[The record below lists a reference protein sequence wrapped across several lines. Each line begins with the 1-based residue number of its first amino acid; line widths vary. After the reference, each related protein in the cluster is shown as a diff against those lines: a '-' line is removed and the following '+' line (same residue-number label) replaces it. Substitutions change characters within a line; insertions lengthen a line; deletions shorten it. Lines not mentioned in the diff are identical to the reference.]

1 MENLLLTEEINKIK
15 KLSGAINEQPTIS
28 AKVISSLANVYKL
41 AKVPKEILKKNVGIG
56 KLIKDGKITIDSAD
70 IITNI
75 NWVNMTSG
83 EIALI
88 FREFPDIRKNFD
100 KFLKDNNVTIDIL
113 SKFSKGKYKNLVDG
127 YKMESQ
133 SMYGAFKSGYKAPG
147 SGGMFAKHV
156 ASYVP
161 VIKKFTPNSWRT
173 ISSDDLKKMYGWLFT
188 GIGDYAIIKETFQ
201 KYGTINAAINAGGQ
215 IFRKW
220 VYWSGALII
229 YNIVLDI
236 IGDLFDDEPVY
247 GNDWEAVKERVVNN
261 FELAGFH
268 YVFPIAI
275 IWKNVISPLL
285 AGGSLGDLKE
295 KIGIKKKEAEDKIE
309 ELAGDETILD
319 TTPAG
324 EKPSTGG
331 TTPKP
336 AGETP
341 PAGDTTPK
349 PARETP
355 STGGSTSTKKP
366 EGTKTNVITKSG
378 NNKVIYGS
386 DAIIF

>member
-1 MENLLLTEEINKIK
+1 MKNLLLTEEINKIK
-15 KLSGAINEQPTIS
+15 KLSGVINEQPTILPS
-28 AKVISSLANVYKL
+28 VIRRLANAYKL
-41 AKVPKEILKKNVGIG
+41 TKITITKEILKKNDGIG

-75 NWVNMTSG
+75 DWVNMTSG

-88 FREFPDIRKNFD
+88 FRELPGIRKNFD
-100 KFLKDNNVTIDIL
+100 KFLTDNNVAIDIL
-113 SKFSKGKYKNLVDG
+113 SKGKYKNLVDA

-161 VIKKFTPNSWRT
+161 VIKKLTPNSWRT